1 MKIDQKVKSKQTL
14 LKPVMVYFIILSLIV
29 IFAGCSSKPQVIVKT
44 QYQEVVVPVKCL
56 TQMPLKPTYRVD
68 DLNSATELAK
78 YYNEVEILLQG
89 CVNE

>member
-1 MKIDQKVKSKQTL
+1 MKTTYKQTL
-14 LKPVMVYFIILSLIV
+14 LKPVILYFIILSL
-29 IFAGCSSKPQVIVKT
+29 IFAGCSSKPEIIVKT

-56 TQMPLKPTYRVD
+56 TQMPHKPTYRVD